1 MTPRHGTR
9 GCREESGQGPAAS
22 SSAPPSS
29 RHAGGTRARFEKRT
43 GGPPAGLF
51 DMSNKHDGS
60 AGGFGRSTER
70 GAKGPRSQ
78 TERGKTRSSVV
89 TQGAEA
95 VPELCSRLSK
105 LPRNSGLHLTI
116 LPHRSNEVLARREK
130 AGPKACSPTKRSE
143 GARARHQRREVV
155 ERGAG
160 GLNAPR

>member
-1 MTPRHGTR
+1 
-9 GCREESGQGPAAS
+9 
-22 SSAPPSS
+22 
-29 RHAGGTRARFEKRT
+29 
-43 GGPPAGLF
+43 
-51 DMSNKHDGS
+51 MSNKHDGS

-70 GAKGPRSQ
+70 GEKGPRSQ

-130 AGPKACSPTKRSE
+130 ARPALPPNAQKVPERATSAGRLSNEAPAACTALRGPKGEREESAEALSAEARERKKASPSRMYTR
-143 GARARHQRREVV
+143 
-155 ERGAG
+155 
-160 GLNAPR
+160 

>member
-1 MTPRHGTR
+1 
-9 GCREESGQGPAAS
+9 
-22 SSAPPSS
+22 
-29 RHAGGTRARFEKRT
+29 
-43 GGPPAGLF
+43 
-51 DMSNKHDGS
+51 MSNKHDGS

-70 GAKGPRSQ
+70 GEKGPRSQ

-130 AGPKACSPTKRSE
+130 AGPRPALPPNAQKVPGRATSAGRLSKEAPAACTALRGPKGEREESAEALSAEARERKKASPSRMYTR
-143 GARARHQRREVV
+143 
-155 ERGAG
+155 
-160 GLNAPR
+160 